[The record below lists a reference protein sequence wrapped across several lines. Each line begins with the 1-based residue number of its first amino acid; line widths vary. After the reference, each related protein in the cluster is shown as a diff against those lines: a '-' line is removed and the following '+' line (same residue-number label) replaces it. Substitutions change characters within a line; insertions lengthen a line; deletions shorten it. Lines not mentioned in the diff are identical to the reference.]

1 MTEAGPIRVFPWV
14 FMNRHQAGMTLF
26 VPRLGY
32 GKLRAVCGQTPLFLP
47 LCMLLPCRW
56 GRSLN
61 APGNKEASVQRGGGE
76 GRSEGAREKSSDG
89 LDVCRF
95 LRPALPLGVPVTRTS

>member
-14 FMNRHQAGMTLF
+14 FMHRHQAGMTLF

-47 LCMLLPCRW
+47 LCMLLPCR
-56 GRSLN
+56 
-61 APGNKEASVQRGGGE
+61 
-76 GRSEGAREKSSDG
+76 
-89 LDVCRF
+89 
-95 LRPALPLGVPVTRTS
+95 